1 MINAITYYS
10 EALLLTK
17 NFTRNL
23 SVEERNHWRK
33 TSVAVGILS
42 LGIIHAFCAIVYV
55 IRHFDEIK
63 AKFTAPVPANPVIP
77 PAINPIIKPVVPTK
91 PNPPVVLPPD
101 VKSALFEIYST
112 ERGYGRLEYQKVADL
127 FPQKEPK
134 DILCIEQQARF
145 GDGFCALYAVNNALQ
160 ESLLQV
166 DGFSFWHAQFYQKKL
181 KLDKKTAENMA
192 NDFGGY
198 GEDFGV
204 DPQALMYIIKS
215 ALEIEMKQAKIADLV
230 QDGDKQSA
238 LDAFVGNSSWAII
251 ANVEQ
256 SYRFPID
263 GHFHV
268 SPLGHY
274 TALRKDDEG
283 TWWFVDSVAERPF
296 AIDLFL
302 LPEGFTIL
310 APLE

>member
-23 SVEERNHWRK
+23 SAEERNHWRK

-42 LGIIHAFCAIVYV
+42 LGIIHALCAVVYV
-55 IRHFDEIK
+55 IRHFEDIK
-63 AKFTAPVPANPVIP
+63 AKILP
-77 PAINPIIKPVVPTK
+77 PAQVNPIIPPVIKPIVPPK
-91 PNPPVVLPPD
+91 PNPPVILPPD
-101 VKSALFEIYST
+101 VKSALFEIYSK
-112 ERGYGRLEYQKVADL
+112 ERGYGPEEYQKVADL

-134 DILCIEQQARF
+134 DILCIERQARF

-160 ESLLQV
+160 KSLLQV
-166 DGFSFWHAQFYQKKL
+166 DAFSFWHALFYQKKL
-181 KLDKKTAENMA
+181 KLDEKTAENMA

-215 ALEIEMKQAKIADLV
+215 ALEIEMKQAKIADLI
-230 QDGDKQSA
+230 QDNDKKSA

-263 GHFHV
+263 GRFHV
-268 SPLGHY
+268 SPLGHF

-283 TWWFVDSVAERPF
+283 TWWFVDSVAKRPF

-310 APLE
+310 APLFAE